1 MIQSIFTFDKLLQR
15 LQLGKEVTPFV
26 IWRENDLFGTHD
38 NPVKIDIPCLFLCL
52 DGEMQLDINL
62 QSYRFNREHLLCF
75 IAPCACRIV
84 SRSRVCTVAEFMLPN
99 TCACR
104 IVSRS
109 PGFRCVGLLL
119 SKSFWRQLVLAERT
133 LGKIA
138 IRDAFI
144 AVNDDE
150 HGRLTRFYELL
161 CLCADAPGLRD
172 SADTLYPL
180 ILGMFCQVRNI
191 CRRLEDTATPASHSE
206 KIFYDFLDLLHTHYR
221 KQRRVSF
228 YAGELSLTPRH
239 LTTVI
244 RLVSGRSAARWIEEY
259 IVLEAQILLR
269 NSPMAIKEI
278 AYELGFNEQSL
289 FSKYFSRVS
298 GSSPESYRR
307 SSTA

>member
-1 MIQSIFTFDKLLQR
+1 MIQPIFTFDKLLQR

-133 LGKIA
+133 LVKIA

>member
-1 MIQSIFTFDKLLQR
+1 MIQPIFTFDKLLQR

-84 SRSRVCTVAEFMLPN
+84 SRS
-99 TCACR
+99 
-104 IVSRS
+104 

-161 CLCADAPGLRD
+161 CLCAVGGWK
-172 SADTLYPL
+172 TLPL
-180 ILGMFCQVRNI
+180 P
-191 CRRLEDTATPASHSE
+191 RR
-206 KIFYDFLDLLHTHYR
+206 
-221 KQRRVSF
+221 
-228 YAGELSLTPRH
+228 
-239 LTTVI
+239 TV
-244 RLVSGRSAARWIEEY
+244 
-259 IVLEAQILLR
+259 
-269 NSPMAIKEI
+269 
-278 AYELGFNEQSL
+278 
-289 FSKYFSRVS
+289 
-298 GSSPESYRR
+298 RR
-307 SSTA
+307 SFMISSICYTPITVSNGAYHFMPANFH

>member
-1 MIQSIFTFDKLLQR
+1 MIQPIFTFDKLLQR

-75 IAPCACRIV
+75 IAP
-84 SRSRVCTVAEFMLPN
+84 
-99 TCACR
+99 CACR

-289 FSKYFSRVS
+289 FSKYFSRV
-298 GSSPESYRR
+298 
-307 SSTA
+307 

>member
-1 MIQSIFTFDKLLQR
+1 MSFCMSQPVFTFDKLLQR
-15 LQLGKEVTPFV
+15 LQLGKEATPFV
-26 IWRENDLFGTHD
+26 IWHEKDLFGTHD
-38 NPVKIDIPCLFLCL
+38 SPVKIDLPCLFLCL
-52 DGEMQLDINL
+52 DGEMQLEINL
-62 QSYRFNREHLLCF
+62 QPYRFSRKHLLCF
-75 IAPCACRIV
+75 TTP
-84 SRSRVCTVAEFMLPN
+84 
-99 TCACR
+99 CACR

-119 SKSFWRQLVLAERT
+119 SKAFWRQLVHIERT

-138 IRDAFI
+138 MRDAFI
-144 AVNDDE
+144 TADADE
-150 HGRLTRFYELL
+150 HERLTRFYELL
-161 CLCADAPGLRD
+161 CLCADAPGLQD
-172 SADTLYPL
+172 SAGTLYPL

-191 CRRLEDTATPASHSE
+191 CRRLEDTAIPVSHSE

-228 YAGELSLTPRH
+228 YADELSLTPRH

-269 NSPMAIKEI
+269 NSPMTIKEI
-278 AYELGFNEQSL
+278 AYELGFNDQSL

-298 GSSPESYRR
+298 GCSPESYRR
-307 SSTA
+307 SSTS

>member
-1 MIQSIFTFDKLLQR
+1 MIQPIFTFDKLLQR

-84 SRSRVCTVAEFMLPN
+84 SRS
-99 TCACR
+99 
-104 IVSRS
+104 

-144 AVNDDE
+144 AVNDVK
-150 HGRLTRFYELL
+150 HGRLDSLL
-161 CLCADAPGLRD
+161 RAPMSLRRCSCLID

-180 ILGMFCQVRNI
+180 ILGMFCQVRNTVGGWKTLPLP
-191 CRRLEDTATPASHSE
+191 RR
-206 KIFYDFLDLLHTHYR
+206 
-221 KQRRVSF
+221 
-228 YAGELSLTPRH
+228 
-239 LTTVI
+239 TV
-244 RLVSGRSAARWIEEY
+244 
-259 IVLEAQILLR
+259 
-269 NSPMAIKEI
+269 
-278 AYELGFNEQSL
+278 
-289 FSKYFSRVS
+289 
-298 GSSPESYRR
+298 RR
-307 SSTA
+307 SFMISSICYTPITVSNGAYHFMPANFH

>member
-1 MIQSIFTFDKLLQR
+1 MSICMIQSIFTFDKLLQR

-75 IAPCACRIV
+75 IAP
-84 SRSRVCTVAEFMLPN
+84 
-99 TCACR
+99 CACR

-278 AYELGFNEQSL
+278 AYGLGFNEQSL

>member
-1 MIQSIFTFDKLLQR
+1 
-15 LQLGKEVTPFV
+15 
-26 IWRENDLFGTHD
+26 
-38 NPVKIDIPCLFLCL
+38 
-52 DGEMQLDINL
+52 MQLDINL
-62 QSYRFNREHLLCF
+62 QPYRFNREHLLCF
-75 IAPCACRIV
+75 ITP
-84 SRSRVCTVAEFMLPN
+84 
-99 TCACR
+99 CACR

-119 SKSFWRQLVLAERT
+119 SKSFWRQLVFAERT

-144 AVNDDE
+144 TVDDDE
-150 HGRLTRFYELL
+150 HERLTRFYELL
-161 CLCADAPGLRD
+161 CLCADAPGLQD
-172 SADTLYPL
+172 FAGTLYPL

-191 CRRLEDTATPASHSE
+191 CRRLEDIAIPMSHSE

-228 YAGELSLTPRH
+228 YADELSLTPRH

-269 NSPMAIKEI
+269 NSPMTIKEI
-278 AYELGFNEQSL
+278 TYELGFNDQSL
-289 FSKYFSRVS
+289 FSKYFSRAS
-298 GSSPESYRR
+298 GSSPRATVVLLQHRASGQTGRFLAYFPRGQQNHYQR
-307 SSTA
+307 QLR

>member
-1 MIQSIFTFDKLLQR
+1 M
-15 LQLGKEVTPFV
+15 
-26 IWRENDLFGTHD
+26 
-38 NPVKIDIPCLFLCL
+38 
-52 DGEMQLDINL
+52 
-62 QSYRFNREHLLCF
+62 
-75 IAPCACRIV
+75 CRAV
-84 SRSRVCTVAEFMLPN
+84 
-99 TCACR
+99 
-104 IVSRS
+104 
-109 PGFRCVGLLL
+109 L
-119 SKSFWRQLVLAERT
+119 SKSFWRQLVFAERT

-144 AVNDDE
+144 AVHDDE
-150 HGRLTRFYELL
+150 HERLTRFYELL

-191 CRRLEDTATPASHSE
+191 CRRLEDTATPVSHSE
-206 KIFYDFLDLLHTHYR
+206 KIFYDFLDLLHIHYR

-228 YAGELSLTPRH
+228 YADELSLTPRH